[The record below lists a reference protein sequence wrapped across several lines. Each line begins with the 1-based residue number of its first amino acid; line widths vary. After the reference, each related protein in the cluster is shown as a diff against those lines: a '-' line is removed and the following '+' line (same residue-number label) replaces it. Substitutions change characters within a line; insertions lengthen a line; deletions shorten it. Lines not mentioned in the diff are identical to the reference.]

1 MTDLIHMTYLCV
13 TRMNL
18 ADQVDLF
25 RGGEWAT
32 LKEVEICDITNSHVS
47 FLIHIRHDSFTCDM
61 PDSWVT

>member
-1 MTDLIHMTYLCV
+1 MCDE
-13 TRMNL
+13 
-18 ADQVDLF
+18 DES
-25 RGGEWAT
+25 RGSGGSFPRRRVAT